1 MNSMSYIA
9 VRGYGLRVL
18 KRDEGDEAS
27 TDKVNKLR
35 YPRLILQTDLEVK
48 PWRGIFLK
56 GIQRYILERSSVR
69 QWL

>member
-1 MNSMSYIA
+1 MGLESLKGM
-9 VRGYGLRVL
+9 RGTRLAL
-18 KRDEGDEAS
+18 IKWHC
-27 TDKVNKLR
+27 KVNKLR